1 MKILVF
7 NKASDRVEYFASL
20 EDAIEEYS
28 ELEVDEDYIAVEIP
42 DDWEIHLD
50 SIDSYAD
57 LPHVDLYKEPEPEP
71 EFIPEEELG
80 NWVSVT
86 INEIPLMVPRN
97 MDRSELLMK
106 LGLAA
111 L

>member
-7 NKASDRVEYFASL
+7 NKVSNRVEYFASL

-28 ELEVDEDYIAVEIP
+28 GLEAEEDYIALEIV
-42 DDWEIHLD
+42 DWDASVD
-50 SIDSYAD
+50 SAD
-57 LPHVDLYKEPEPEP
+57 LPHVDLYREPEPEP
-71 EFIPEEELG
+71 DPEEESG
-80 NWVSVT
+80 EWVSVT
-86 INEIPLMVPRN
+86 INEVPLMVPRN

>member
-7 NKASDRVEYFASL
+7 NKVSDRVEYFASL

-28 ELEVDEDYIAVEIP
+28 ELETDIDYIAVEIP
-42 DDWEIHLD
+42 GNNIFMPDTDL
-50 SIDSYAD
+50 SD
-57 LPHVDLYKEPEPEP
+57 LPHIDLYKEPEPEA
-71 EFIPEEELG
+71 EPEESTLMD

-86 INEIPLMVPRN
+86 INEVPLMVPRN